1 MSFYNR
7 HIMPRF
13 VNLACSSGQ
22 MKKIRSK
29 TVPKSEG
36 RVLEIGFGSGH
47 NLPFLNPDKIE
58 HYWALEPDEQIR
70 KLAQKR
76 LQDSPLSPEFLGLEA
91 EAIPLEDD
99 SADTVLITFTMCTIP
114 LVEKALGEMRRV
126 LKPGGRLLFA
136 EHGAAPDDN
145 VARWQSRI
153 EPVWK
158 RIGGGCHLTRKPLTL
173 LEQNGFALE
182 SSESLYVPKA
192 PRFAGFVSYGIAKP
206 R

>member
-7 HIMPRF
+7 HIMPRL

-22 MKKIRSK
+22 MKKIRAK
-29 TVPKSEG
+29 TVPLAEG

-47 NLPFLNPDKIE
+47 NLPFLNPEKIE

-76 LQDSPLSPEFLGLEA
+76 MQDTSLSPEFLGLEA

-136 EHGAAPDDN
+136 EHGAAPDEN

-158 RIGGGCHLTRKPLTL
+158 RIGGGCHLTRKPLQL
-173 LEQNGFALE
+173 LENNGFSLE

-192 PRFAGFVSYGIAKP
+192 PRFAGFVTSGIAKP

>member
-7 HIMPRF
+7 HIMPRL
-13 VNLACSSGQ
+13 VNLACASGQ
-22 MKKIRSK
+22 MKKIRAK
-29 TVPKSEG
+29 TVPLAEG

-47 NLPFLNPDKIE
+47 NLPFLNADKIE
-58 HYWALEPDEQIR
+58 HYWALEPDAQIR

-76 LQDSPLSPEFLGLEA
+76 LEHSPLRPEFLDLEA
-91 EAIPLEDD
+91 EAIPLEDA

-114 LVEKALGEMRRV
+114 LVEQAIGEMRRV

-136 EHGAAPDDN
+136 EHGAAPDAG

-158 RIGGGCHLTRKPLTL
+158 RIGGGCHLTRKPLEL
-173 LEQNGFALE
+173 IEKNGFSLE
-182 SSESLYVPKA
+182 SSECLYVPKA
-192 PRFAGFVSYGIAKP
+192 PRFAGFVSSGIARP

>member
-1 MSFYNR
+1 MGFYNR

-29 TVPKSEG
+29 TVPLAEG

-47 NLPFLNPDKIE
+47 NLPFLNPEKIE

-70 KLAQKR
+70 KLAQQR
-76 LQDSPLSPEFLGLEA
+76 LQDTPLSPEFLGLEA

-145 VARWQSRI
+145 VAQWQSRI

-158 RIGGGCHLTRKPLTL
+158 RLGGGCHLTRKPLTL
-173 LEQNGFALE
+173 LEQNGFTLE

>member
-22 MKKIRSK
+22 MKKIRAT
-29 TVPKSEG
+29 TVPMAKG

-47 NLPFLNPDKIE
+47 NLPFLDADKID
-58 HYWALEPDEQIR
+58 HYWALEPDAQIR
-70 KLAQKR
+70 KLAQQR
-76 LQDSPLSPEFLGLEA
+76 LADSPLDIDLLDLEA
-91 EAIPLEDD
+91 EAIPLEDA
-99 SADTVLITFTMCTIP
+99 SADTVLVTFTLCTIP

-136 EHGAAPDDN
+136 EHGAAPDDS

-158 RIGGGCHLTRKPLTL
+158 RIGGGCHLTRKPLSL
-173 LEQNGFALE
+173 LESNGFSLE

-192 PRFAGFVSYGIAKP
+192 PRFAGFVSHGVAKP

>member
-29 TVPKSEG
+29 TVPMSEG

-47 NLPFLNPDKIE
+47 NLPFLNPEKIE

-158 RIGGGCHLTRKPLTL
+158 RIGGGCHLTRKPLQL
-173 LEQNGFALE
+173 LENNGFSLE